1 MIYLL
6 FYPFVEEG
14 PEDFYEMFVNDQ
26 KYGRMVTEIQLYLEK
41 HPELYENPDEIDNA
55 KKGNNK

>member
-1 MIYLL
+1 
-6 FYPFVEEG
+6 
-14 PEDFYEMFVNDQ
+14 MFVNDQ

-55 KKGNNK
+55 KKGNNE

>member
-1 MIYLL
+1 
-6 FYPFVEEG
+6 
-14 PEDFYEMFVNDQ
+14 MFVNDQ

-55 KKGNNK
+55 KKVIINKSFVFPLIWPYKGHKGI